1 MSFEIPGRPARAAI
15 VVIALILAI
24 VACSREHS
32 AGGPSTIA
40 LVTDPAALDNAL
52 ARCNQSS
59 ASIESQECRSVR
71 AALARL
77 ADERRKTDSDQLRRA
92 QAEAE
97 IKFEEQR
104 EALRRRHDEERA
116 RKERETNKTIDPYSL
131 PFVPPQTPVDAQ
143 PQPAAPPVQ
152 PTNDPVVQA
161 KNDDIVA
168 ATVAEPT
175 NLQ

>member
-40 LVTDPAALDNAL
+40 LVTDPVALDSAL

-59 ASIESQECRSVR
+59 ASIESQECRTVR

-77 ADERRKTDSDQLRRA
+77 ADERRKSDADQERRA
-92 QAEAE
+92 QAEAQVR
-97 IKFEEQR
+97 FEEQR
-104 EALRRRHDEERA
+104 EALRLKQDEERA
-116 RKERETNKTIDPYSL
+116 RKEREANKTIDPYSM
-131 PFVPPQTPVDAQ
+131 PFVPPQAPAAEQ
-143 PQPAAPPVQ
+143 PPQPATPPVQ

-161 KNDDIVA
+161 LNENIVA
-168 ATVAEPT
+168 ATVQE
-175 NLQ
+175 

>member
-1 MSFEIPGRPARAAI
+1 MSFEIAGRPARAAL

-59 ASIESQECRSVR
+59 ASVESQECRSVR

-77 ADERRKTDSDQLRRA
+77 ADDRRKADANGERRA

-97 IKFEEQR
+97 NKFEQQR
-104 EALRRRHDEERA
+104 EALRRRQEAEHS
-116 RKERETNKTIDPYSL
+116 RKERDANQALDPYTM
-131 PFVPPQTPVDAQ
+131 PFVPPQAPVEAQ
-143 PQPAAPPVQ
+143 QQPAVPPV
-152 PTNDPVVQA
+152 PTTSDQVVQA
-161 KNDDIVA
+161 ANEKLVVS
-168 ATVAEPT
+168 TVEE
-175 NLQ
+175 

>member
-15 VVIALILAI
+15 FVIALILAI

-32 AGGPSTIA
+32 EGGPSTIA

-77 ADERRKTDSDQLRRA
+77 ADERRKTSADQERRA
-92 QAEAE
+92 QAEAQ
-97 IKFEEQR
+97 IRFEQQR
-104 EALRRRHDEERA
+104 DALRRQQEEERA
-116 RKERETNKTIDPYSL
+116 RKEREANKALDPYNL
-131 PFVPPQTPVDAQ
+131 PFVPPQAPGNAE

-152 PTNDPVVQA
+152 PTSDPVVQA
-161 KNDDIVA
+161 RNENIVA
-168 ATVAEPT
+168 ATVAE
-175 NLQ
+175 

>member
-15 VVIALILAI
+15 AVIALILAI

-40 LVTDPAALDNAL
+40 LVTDPVALDSAL

-59 ASIESQECRSVR
+59 ASIESQECRTVR

-77 ADERRKTDSDQLRRA
+77 ADERRRSDANQVRRA
-92 QAEAE
+92 QAEAQ
-97 IKFEEQR
+97 IKFEERR
-104 EALRRRHDEERA
+104 EALRQLHDEERA
-116 RKERETNKTIDPYSL
+116 RKEREANKALDPYSM
-131 PFVPPQTPVDAQ
+131 PFVPPQAPAAEE

-152 PTNDPVVQA
+152 STSDPVVQVL
-161 KNDDIVA
+161 NENIVA
-168 ATVAEPT
+168 ATV
-175 NLQ
+175 QQ

>member
-24 VACSREHS
+24 VACSREQS

-40 LVTDPAALDNAL
+40 LVTDPVALDNAL

-59 ASIESQECRSVR
+59 ASIESQECRTVR

-77 ADERRKTDSDQLRRA
+77 ADERRKSDADQELRA
-92 QAEAE
+92 QAEAQ
-97 IKFEEQR
+97 IKFEERR
-104 EALRRRHDEERA
+104 EALRQKQDEERA
-116 RKERETNKTIDPYSL
+116 RKEREANKALDPYSM
-131 PFVPPQTPVDAQ
+131 PFVPSQSPAVEQ

-152 PTNDPVVQA
+152 PTSDPALQSLN
-161 KNDDIVA
+161 KSIVA
-168 ATVAEPT
+168 ATVTE
-175 NLQ
+175 